1 MNHNRPRVSIGMP
14 VYNGDDYIDAAIG
27 SILAQSYTDF
37 ELIIS
42 DNASHDRTREI
53 CERYAA
59 SDPRVRYSRTEKNI
73 GAMRNFNRVFELSS
87 GEYFKW
93 AAHDDLLAPD
103 FLRQCVAVLDRE
115 PSVVLCYTSTQV
127 IDEQGNF
134 ERDYPYNGQYRA
146 DSWLPHE
153 RFGQLIDF
161 SHWCIQDFGLIRA
174 SALRK
179 TRLYGSYTASDRVL
193 LARLGLLGRFHEIE
207 QPLFQ
212 YRRHAQ
218 QSIAMVDRGPS
229 LLLYA
234 IWNDPANANRI
245 LLPIWRL
252 YGELFKAVHE
262 TPINLYNAIACYLTL
277 LAWPW
282 HNRQAQRMVKDI
294 IIAAALQYAR
304 YTAQRASAKQARKT
318 G

>member
-1 MNHNRPRVSIGMP
+1 MKRNRPRISIGMP
-14 VYNGDDYIDAAIG
+14 VHNGDNYLDAAIG
-27 SILAQSYTDF
+27 SILAQTYTDF

-42 DNASHDRTREI
+42 DNASTDGTRAI

-93 AAHDDLLAPD
+93 AAHDDLLEPS
-103 FLRQCVAVLDRE
+103 FLHECVAVLDRD
-115 PSVVLCYTSTQV
+115 PTVVLCYTQTHV
-127 IDEQGNF
+127 IDEHGRY
-134 ERDYPYNGQYRA
+134 ERDYPYNGQFRA
-146 DSWLPHE
+146 DSPEAHE
-153 RFGQLIDF
+153 RFNQLIDF

-174 SALRK
+174 AALRK

-193 LARLGLLGRFHEIE
+193 LARLGLLGRFHEVE
-207 QPLFQ
+207 QPLFRF
-212 YRRHAQ
+212 RRHPN

-252 YGELFKAVHE
+252 YAELFKAVRE
-262 TPINLYNAIACYLTL
+262 TPTTPCNTLWCYLAL
-277 LAWPW
+277 LAWPRR
-282 HNRQAQRMVKDI
+282 NRQAQRMIKDLV
-294 IIAAALQYAR
+294 IAAALQHAR
-304 YTAQRASAKQARKT
+304 YNARRASVRQAH
-318 G
+318 